1 MLPLAWLC
9 GSCSDDDD
17 SGNSQASWEL
27 QNAQW
32 FLGAVDS
39 ARTAIASA
47 RAQWGDAWEAH
58 CDWRIYKSLLK
69 SDLQHGMAFD
79 SICIHFLQRGE
90 GTVSPR
96 FTDSV
101 RVNFRG
107 FLMPVRKIVNGK
119 DSLVSTTFT
128 QTYYGQFNP
137 ATAAP
142 QLMVVSATV
151 AGFSTALQYMHAGDN
166 CWVYMPQQLA
176 YGTSANGTIPAYSSL
191 MFHLNLVDIYPPGN
205 PVPDWK

>member
-9 GSCSDDDD
+9 GSCNDDDD
-17 SGNSQASWEL
+17 SGNSAASWEL

-47 RAQWGDAWEAH
+47 RAQWGDDWEAH
-58 CDWRIYKSLLK
+58 CDWRMYKSLLK
-69 SDLQHGMAFD
+69 SDLQHGTVFD

-90 GTVSPR
+90 GTESPR

-101 RVNFRG
+101 RVSFRG
-107 FLMPVRKIVNGK
+107 FLMPVHQVINGK

-128 QTYYGQFNP
+128 QTYYGEFDP

-142 QLMVVSATV
+142 QLMAVSSTV
-151 AGFSTALQYMHAGDN
+151 AGFSTALQYMHVGDN

-176 YGTSANGTIPAYSSL
+176 YGSSANGTIPAYSSL
-191 MFHLNLVDIYPPGN
+191 MFHLNLAGIYPPGSSI
-205 PVPDWK
+205 PDWK